1 MSAHAYTISTSNIT
15 TTTASVV
22 FTITADYS
30 EAENV
35 DLTVTSASGTVAYS
49 NTVVIPASA
58 VTGDEITTSLTG
70 LRSNTT
76 YTIDD
81 DYSTP
86 VTFTTLA
93 DNTAKTATQSQWED
107 LADRVNAAVIVG
119 ETVSTPSSVAYV
131 GTDNIV
137 NNAVTTAKLAN
148 NSVTADKIDFT
159 TMEPT
164 VLYTGPSGTS
174 GSISLSDSFSNYD
187 YVTIFFHRGST
198 GNRRSSVTLPGV
210 STGGCLSFA
219 YPESNT
225 MTIYALYILISGSTI
240 TLNLGRALAMN
251 STGGLAGWGS
261 SNELVISEVVGFKMI
276 GN

>member
-107 LADRVNAAVIVG
+107 LADRVGAKANAGDVPTITMTDVDPG
-119 ETVSTPSSVAYV
+119 EDSPLA
-131 GTDNIV
+131 
-137 NNAVTTAKLAN
+137 AN
-148 NSVTADKIDFT
+148 NFVAVYGGDPIIMDYSTAEINTGAKWIDGSAIYKKTIDFGALPNNTSKNVAHGISNLNKVIEMKGYTSNGT
-159 TMEPT
+159 TFIPLPMTSTTGAPT
-164 VLYTGPSGTS
+164 AMNVDATNIIYTTS
-174 GSISLSDSFSNYD
+174 SDRTAYSET
-187 YVTIFFHRGST
+187 YVTLYYT
-198 GNRRSSVTLPGV
+198 KSS
-210 STGGCLSFA
+210 
-219 YPESNT
+219 
-225 MTIYALYILISGSTI
+225 
-240 TLNLGRALAMN
+240 
-251 STGGLAGWGS
+251 
-261 SNELVISEVVGFKMI
+261 
-276 GN
+276 